1 MEMKKIILALIFA
14 FACTAILLVS
24 TSPILAYHDSSPN
37 SKKTK
42 TPTPTP
48 TNIGDDTRPVPAVLN
63 ATVSDCVTG
72 ARIKGAT
79 VFMPKT
85 NGKPRKTTDGNGFV
99 SISPVKPVESTHVVE
114 VSAPGYQVFT
124 YNIYFKAR
132 LTAFHSFCLRT
143 LASQPTRTPTTVVEE
158 TQSGLQIIF
167 AVKEKQFRNLAVSG
181 KNQRGEYTSWKS
193 SSDSYR
199 FVEQTKD
206 FFWMQPTTLN
216 FEVEGTGARHC
227 LVNNLVDNEEDDT
240 AVYVIYD
247 PARNA
252 CSASSSVVI
261 DYDAEAEYL
270 DEVMTYADIDKTLAG
285 YILLVGGGKC
295 SEAILTKDSGKIL
308 TICRDYE
315 VRALRDYLQNV
326 NRIE

>member
-1 MEMKKIILALIFA
+1 MIVA
-14 FACTAILLVS
+14 FVHVNPAVS
-24 TSPILAYHDSSPN
+24 TTPILAYHDFPTARRKNAHPN
-37 SKKTK
+37 
-42 TPTPTP
+42 TPQYRRR
-48 TNIGDDTRPVPAVLN
+48 IRAVPAGGGLN
-63 ATVSDCVTG
+63 ATAATACG

-181 KNQRGEYTSWKS
+181 KNQRGKIPPGKH
-193 SSDSYR
+193 SSDSYPLR
-199 FVEQTKD
+199 RNRPRISSGCTHHAQLRVGGQ
-206 FFWMQPTTLN
+206 
-216 FEVEGTGARHC
+216 GAR
-227 LVNNLVDNEEDDT
+227 T
-240 AVYVIYD
+240 AW
-247 PARNA
+247 
-252 CSASSSVVI
+252 
-261 DYDAEAEYL
+261 
-270 DEVMTYADIDKTLAG
+270 
-285 YILLVGGGKC
+285 
-295 SEAILTKDSGKIL
+295 
-308 TICRDYE
+308 
-315 VRALRDYLQNV
+315 
-326 NRIE
+326 RITWWY